1 MSNISKTWLL
11 FSFFIFTN
19 AISQINKSH
28 NTTVNASEF
37 GVVADYKNGK
47 GTDNTK
53 NLQKAIDFCSKNKKT
68 LLLPKGKIL
77 LNSYG
82 TELHDTVHGNIL
94 NLRSNLKIIGNKS
107 ELIIGSFFHNKNFI
121 VLSGFNAVN
130 PIDFYKI
137 ENIKISSIAV
147 NFNARNSYMEDKYC
161 LRKGIELGHVINAEI
176 NNCTFYNGDL
186 SCCIGT
192 GYRSK
197 KQSSNISIHNN
208 RFLNLINSSF
218 NNDHTSIYVNSAK
231 SKVHHNFFINKTIQ
245 GKLVACATEFHN
257 SNNLFYKNTIR
268 GYTRMMYL
276 ASTLSE
282 NTIVKDLLIYD
293 NYAKLTNAAI
303 YLWLEENCKLNNI
316 VIQKNIFYSEHVP
329 DYGMLNNGTQGIIAD
344 ARNEIDSKIEN
355 MIIKENKTTIKKTI
369 IKGRAV
375 QFATKYNFI
384 NHKNVC
390 IGCKDGNFY
399 KLL

>member
-19 AISQINKSH
+19 GISQIKKSH

-37 GVVADYKNGK
+37 GVVADYKKGK

-147 NFNARNSYMEDKYC
+147 NFNARNSYMEDKYY

-176 NNCTFYNGDL
+176 SNCIFKNGDL
-186 SCCIGT
+186 SCALAT
-192 GYRSK
+192 GYGDKRLSK
-197 KQSSNISIHNN
+197 NILIFNN
-208 RFLNLINSSF
+208 NFINLIQTQKNV
-218 NNDHTSIYVNSAK
+218 DHTSIYINSSN
-231 SKVHHNFFINKTIQ
+231 SKIYNNIFYNNSVY

-257 SNNLFYKNTIR
+257 SDCDFSNNNIS
-268 GYTRMMYL
+268 GYTRMMFI
-276 ASTLSE
+276 ACIPIE
-282 NTIVKDLLIYD
+282 NRNIKNIKIF
-293 NYAKLTNAAI
+293 NNRAQITNAGI
-303 YLWLEENCKLNNI
+303 YLWIEKNCLLNNVQILNNI
-316 VIQKNIFYSEHVP
+316 FKSKHIKGFPKGY
-329 DYGMLNNGTQGIIAD
+329 NGTQGVLAD
-344 ARNEIDSKIEN
+344 AKDEKTGTVKNLTIQN
-355 MIIKENKTTIKKTI
+355 NKSFILYTDYFI
-369 IKGRAV
+369 RAV
-375 QFATKYNFI
+375 NFATKYNFTNI
-384 NHKNVC
+384 NNIC
-390 IGCKDGNFY
+390 NGCKNGESY
-399 KLL
+399 K